1 MVQGIMIQ
9 GTASNVGKSILAT
22 ALCRML
28 AQDGYQVAP
37 FKSWNMALNSYV
49 TPQGGE
55 IGCAQAI
62 QADAAGINPTVK
74 MQPLLVKPKGKGQ
87 SQVIVRGEPYG
98 DFGLERKSSKYIN
111 WALEIISDSLQDLA
125 REYEVIVLEGAGS
138 PAEIN
143 IKDQDLANMKVAKL
157 NQTPVLLVADID
169 RGGALASVVGT
180 LKLLEPE
187 ERELVQG
194 IILNK
199 FRGDFDLLKPGIEI
213 LEEKVGK
220 PVVGVIPY
228 LRDFRL
234 PEEDNVSLASFT
246 KQEAEVKIGIIKL
259 PHISNFTDFDALA
272 LEPQVALKYLERND
286 QLSGFDTII
295 IPGTKNTTADL
306 EYLKET
312 GLAEKIIELAE
323 KGVSIIGICGGY
335 QMLGNKLLDSELT
348 EGDKR
353 VSRGLGLLDIETEF
367 SPAKS
372 TYQVSAEIKSKQN
385 FFSNLVGQQ
394 VTGYEIHMGQTSLGD
409 QVEPIFRINYRSDQQ
424 VEINDGA
431 CNKEGTI
438 WGTYLHGLFANDQF
452 RREFINNLRSQKG
465 LAKLDE
471 DYSSSSEELKKNYN
485 RLAEVVRE
493 NLDLELF
500 YEILEGGEIRMVRK

>member
-1 MVQGIMIQ
+1 MTKGIMVQ
-9 GTASNVGKSILAT
+9 GTASNVGKSILVT
-22 ALCRML
+22 GLCRML

-37 FKSWNMALNSYV
+37 FKAWNMALNSYV
-49 TPQGGE
+49 TPSGGE
-55 IGCAQAI
+55 IGRAQAV
-62 QADAAGINPTVK
+62 QADATGINATVK

-87 SQVIVRGEPYG
+87 SQVIVKGKPYG
-98 DFGLERKSSKYIN
+98 DFGLERKSREYIN
-111 WALEIISDSLQDLA
+111 WALEVIDDSLQELA
-125 REYEVIVLEGAGS
+125 REYEVVVLEGAGS

-180 LKLLEPE
+180 LKLLEPA

-213 LEEKVGK
+213 LEEKTGK

-228 LRDFRL
+228 LKDFRL
-234 PEEDNVSLASFT
+234 PDEDAVSLADFT
-246 KQEAEVKIGIIKL
+246 KQETEIKIGVIKL
-259 PHISNFTDFDALA
+259 PHISNFTDFDVLA
-272 LEPQVALKYLERND
+272 LEPKVEVNYLAADN
-286 QLSGFDTII
+286 QLSNYDAVI

-306 EYLKET
+306 EYLQET
-312 GLAEKIIELAE
+312 GLAKEVIRLAE
-323 KGVSIIGICGGY
+323 NGGSIIGICGGY

-348 EGDKR
+348 EGHKR
-353 VSRGLGLLDIETEF
+353 VSKGLGLLDIETEF
-367 SPAKS
+367 SPDKS
-372 TYQVSAEIKSKQN
+372 TYQVRAEIESKQS
-385 FFSNLVGQQ
+385 FFFNLAGQQ
-394 VTGYEIHMGQTSLGD
+394 VTGYEIHMGQTSLGE
-409 QVEPIFRINYRSDQQ
+409 QAESIFKINYRSDQE
-424 VEINDGA
+424 VELDDGA
-431 CNKEGTI
+431 CNKEGTV
-438 WGTYLHGLFANDQF
+438 WGTYLHGIFDNDQF
-452 RREFINNLRSQKG
+452 RREFINSLRRKKG

-471 DYSSSSEELKKNYN
+471 DYSSSRQELEKNYD

-500 YEILEGGEIRMVRK
+500 YEILADGVMS